1 MKLPRPYRFNYLFA
15 TIAALLGLGALFG
28 ISQLREIQTRL
39 ESSTIAQGVWA
50 VSQGEGR
57 LLDFMNVAQVYIR
70 DPGAENAVLLRERL
84 DILWS
89 RYDTLTNGRI
99 ARIAGAYHDYPQTMK
114 DFKES
119 LEKVDV
125 LAQDLTPE
133 NALVMFELLQPL
145 QEPLHQILIS
155 TSQRATT
162 DQAIKIA
169 YIEELTFF
177 VAGSLTILM
186 LTGGAAI
193 FFFYRE
199 NQRATSEMQ
208 ARMETEVAL
217 RTSKEEAEAANAA
230 KSIFLAKMT
239 HELRT
244 PLNAIIGFSSLIQS
258 QAIGPI
264 NNEKYLEYAE
274 DINSSGT
281 YLLEL
286 ISDVLDISV
295 IESGQLPIEE
305 RAFATDI
312 LVRSCEV
319 AFRPAAVRK
328 KIDFRIETTD
338 APPFLFGDVRRIR
351 QILFN
356 LLSNAFKFTP
366 EGGSVVVSF
375 QRDDSGVTFSVTDTG
390 AGIPEASLERIFVP
404 FVQVAETMHQ
414 NIEGFGLGL
423 SIVKHLTEMHDGRVE
438 IASAYGAGT
447 KASIWL
453 PAKRVVDAD
462 PNKLDHPE
470 AC

>member
-1 MKLPRPYRFNYLFA
+1 M
-15 TIAALLGLGALFG
+15 FG
-28 ISQLREIQTRL
+28 ISQLREIQTSL

-57 LLDFMNVAQVYIR
+57 VLDFMNITQIYIR
-70 DPGAENAVLLRERL
+70 DPNAENAAMMRSRL

-89 RYDTLTNGRI
+89 RHNILTHGRI
-99 ARIAGAYHDYPQTMK
+99 ARIAGAYSDYPQTMR
-114 DFKES
+114 DFKDA
-119 LEKVDV
+119 LEKIDV
-125 LAQDLTPE
+125 LAKDLTPE
-133 NALVMFELLQPL
+133 KAVIIFELLQPL

-155 TSQRATT
+155 ASQRVTS
-162 DQAIKIA
+162 DQAIKVA
-169 YIEELTFF
+169 YVENLTFF

-199 NQRATSEMQ
+199 NQRATSEMK
-208 ARMETEVAL
+208 ARMQTEIAL
-217 RTSKEEAEAANAA
+217 RKSIEEAEAANVA

-258 QAIGPI
+258 QALGPI

-295 IESGQLPIEE
+295 IESGELPIEE
-305 RAFATDI
+305 RTFETSI
-312 LVRSCEV
+312 LVRSCEM
-319 AFRPAAVRK
+319 AFRPAAERK
-328 KIDFRIETTD
+328 KIDFRIEMAD
-338 APPFLFGDVRRIR
+338 APAYLFGDVRRIK
-351 QILFN
+351 QIIFN

-366 EGGSVVVSF
+366 QGGSVVVTSNY
-375 QRDDSGVTFSVTDTG
+375 DENGVTFSVTDTG
-390 AGIPEASLERIFVP
+390 AGIPEAALERIFVP
-404 FVQVAETMHQ
+404 FAQVAETMHQ

-423 SIVKHLTEMHDGRVE
+423 SIVKHLTEMHGGKVN
-438 IASAYGAGT
+438 ITSTFGVGT

-453 PAKRVVDAD
+453 PAYRVASVG
-462 PNKLDHPE
+462 PNKLDHSE